1 MEAIYTALIAAAE
14 QAREEYEKYKN
25 DSYFSYVYANKR
37 NILAEAAE
45 NLKASGD
52 INAEF
57 KKLKAD
63 YEDYSFRVKEEAV
76 HPTFDWAG
84 DHVWEM
90 IYSGRTEG
98 AKQAISILERYIF

>member
-1 MEAIYTALIAAAE
+1 MDEIYTDLIAAAD

-25 DSYFSYVYANKR
+25 DSCFSYVYANKR

-45 NLKASGD
+45 SLKASGD
-52 INAEF
+52 IKAEF

-63 YEDYSFRVKEEAV
+63 YEGYSFCVKEELV

-84 DHVWEM
+84 EHVWEM
-90 IYSGRTEG
+90 IYSGRAEG
-98 AKQAISILERYIF
+98 AKQAITILERYIF